1 MAKTTWVTIGAGL
14 TAFAV
19 SNELYVAND
28 ETVIL
33 AGFLVFATLI
43 GRTLSKPY
51 ANWANSYIEKISNI
65 LNEARQGHTKAI
77 QTRIDAVNEKKDV
90 VDITKAMY
98 ALAKETVQAEK
109 EAFELKQ
116 KTQLAAE
123 VKAVLDSWVRFEAQ
137 EREAEQAL
145 LTETVIKK
153 VADSLRE
160 EKAQKQI
167 LDNAVSEIER
177 TFAHLTMLQS
187 SSRARR
193 SKDRAHR
200 RCVALPSLLGKGH
213 HVSQSF
219 ALRNLFVR

>member
-1 MAKTTWVTIGAGL
+1 MSKTTWVTIGAGL

-43 GRTLSKPY
+43 GRSVSKPY
-51 ANWANSYIEKISNI
+51 TEWANSYIEKISNI

-153 VADSLRE
+153 VTESLRE
-160 EKAQKQI
+160 DKSQKQI

-177 TFAHLTMLQS
+177 T
-187 SSRARR
+187 
-193 SKDRAHR
+193 
-200 RCVALPSLLGKGH
+200 
-213 HVSQSF
+213 
-219 ALRNLFVR
+219 

>member
-1 MAKTTWVTIGAGL
+1 MPAVAAAPARFYSDKPTPEAKASSIIDALPGNSLISKTTWVTIGAGL

-43 GRTLSKPY
+43 GRTVSKPY

-98 ALAKETVQAEK
+98 ALAKDTVQAEK

-160 EKAQKQI
+160 EKSQKQI
-167 LDNAVSEIER
+167 LDSAVSEIEQ
-177 TFAHLTMLQS
+177 LVK
-187 SSRARR
+187 
-193 SKDRAHR
+193 SK
-200 RCVALPSLLGKGH
+200 KI
-213 HVSQSF
+213 
-219 ALRNLFVR
+219 